1 MGGSIYNI
9 RVLLSHL
16 PAGIFYRFFIEIPV
30 ANGQM
35 QELYVYAAIWSTSV
49 SLTKFLITVRTRLPL
64 HFISSLHC
72 APLKRLFGILFFVA
86 PSSRC
91 LSDSSSPG
99 LKPPCAFC
107 FFKYCWQVQDAAFD
121 VY

>member
-1 MGGSIYNI
+1 ML
-9 RVLLSHL
+9 RVDPFTTYAYCCRICQLE
-16 PAGIFYRFFIEIPV
+16 FFTVFFIVFEIPV

-91 LSDSSSPG
+91 LSD
-99 LKPPCAFC
+99 
-107 FFKYCWQVQDAAFD
+107 
-121 VY
+121 